1 MFKNFQDFKSSF
13 VCWKNTMKVCLWNEL
28 MIDHKDGPRKLRNG
42 KSHGVGLGWYSYNK
56 FVFIDLE
63 SQVCICC

>member
-1 MFKNFQDFKSSF
+1 
-13 VCWKNTMKVCLWNEL
+13 MKVCLWNEL
-28 MIDHKDGPRKLRNG
+28 MIDHKDGPRKRRNG

-63 SQVCICC
+63 S